1 MPARAP
7 VDDAARRRAR
17 RVALQVFAV
26 EILTVVLLWV
36 LGALFGPV

>member
-7 VDDAARRRAR
+7 VVDAARRRTR

-36 LGALFGPV
+36 LGVLFGPV